1 MRIYTHRLCN
11 FLSTICLYLFIS
23 SAPLGAIDRLP
34 VEQRRNGSETLGA
47 FEESSNAA
55 LSSTV
60 RLLSKGRTLALGT
73 IVSKK
78 GHVMTKASSSIEA
91 EEAIL
96 ADGTRYKVQPKGKDK
111 ETDLAV
117 FKIKGAKK
125 LTPVSWAEEKD
136 PGEGSWLVSAD
147 YNLKRLK
154 VGVVGAKSRPIDR
167 SGGVI
172 GVILGRDGEEVGGI
186 LIQQVMPR
194 SAGAAAGL
202 ENGDVVTNVG
212 GQDVT
217 DREKMIELVGSNDP
231 GDVVV
236 IKVRRGKSMLS
247 FRVTLGHRSVVF
259 DMMSRNARMSGP
271 VSKRKDNFPMI
282 IQHDISLPPT
292 AMGGAVL
299 DLNGNALGIN
309 VARVDRV
316 TTYALPTSFVLET
329 LKKLR
334 RSKPKT
340 SDSNSL

>member
-1 MRIYTHRLCN
+1 MRTYLHRLCN
-11 FLSTICLYLFIS
+11 HLSTICLFLFIAS
-23 SAPLGAIDRLP
+23 FTGLEAIDRLP
-34 VEQRRNGSETLGA
+34 LEQRRNGNETLEA
-47 FEESSNAA
+47 FEESSKAS

-60 RLLSKGRTLALGT
+60 RLLGKGRTLALGT

-78 GHVMTKASSSIEA
+78 GHVMTKASSSIGA

-96 ADGTRYKVQPKGKDK
+96 ADGTRYKIQIRGKDK
-111 ETDLAV
+111 DTDLAV

-136 PGEGSWLVSAD
+136 PEEGSWLVSAD

-231 GDVVV
+231 GDVVA
-236 IKVRRGKSMLS
+236 IKVKRGKSMLS

-282 IQHDISLPPT
+282 IQHDVSLPPN

-299 DLNGNALGIN
+299 DLNGKALGIN

-316 TTYALPTSFVLET
+316 TTYALPSKFVLET

-334 RSKPKT
+334 RSKSK
-340 SDSNSL
+340 SE

>member
-1 MRIYTHRLCN
+1 MHTYIHRLSN
-11 FLSTICLYLFIS
+11 FLSTFCLCLFIS
-23 SAPLGAIDRLP
+23 SAPLAANDRLP
-34 VEQRRNGSETLGA
+34 LEERRNGSETLGA

-60 RLLSKGRTLALGT
+60 RLVSKGRTLALGT

-96 ADGTRYKVQPKGKDK
+96 ADGTRYKVQAKGKDK
-111 ETDLAV
+111 DTDLAV

-125 LTPVSWAEEKD
+125 LTPVSWAEKEN
-136 PGEGSWLVSAD
+136 PGDGSWLVSAD

-154 VGVVGAKSRPIDR
+154 IGIVGAKSRPIDR

-231 GDVVV
+231 GDVVA
-236 IKVRRGKSMLS
+236 IKVKRGKSMLS

-271 VSKRKDNFPMI
+271 VSMRKDNFPMI

-316 TTYALPTSFVLET
+316 TTYALPTRFVLDT

-334 RSKPKT
+334 RSKPKRE
-340 SDSNSL
+340 

>member
-1 MRIYTHRLCN
+1 MRTYTHRFST

-73 IVSKK
+73 IVSQK
-78 GHVMTKASSSIEA
+78 GHVMTKASSSIGA

-96 ADGTRYKVQPKGKDK
+96 ADGTRYKVSFKGKDQD
-111 ETDLAV
+111 TDLALL
-117 FKIKGAKK
+117 KMKKAKK
-125 LTPVSWAEEKD
+125 LTAVSWAEEVD
-136 PGEGSWLVSAD
+136 HEEGSWLVSAD
-147 YNLKRLK
+147 FTLKRLK

-167 SGGVI
+167 VGGVI
-172 GVILGRDGEEVGGI
+172 GVILGQDGEDLGGVI
-186 LIQQVMPR
+186 IQQVMPR

-202 ENGDVVTNVG
+202 ENGDIVTSVEAKK
-212 GQDVT
+212 VT
-217 DREKMIELVGSNDP
+217 EREKMIESVGSNNP
-231 GDVVV
+231 GDVVAIQV
-236 IKVRRGKSMLS
+236 KRGKKILS

-282 IQHDISLPPT
+282 IQHDVSLPPT

-299 DLNGNALGIN
+299 DLNGKALGIN

-316 TTYALPTSFVLET
+316 TTYALPTKFVLESFN
-329 LKKLR
+329 KLR
-334 RSKPKT
+334 RTKTKSK
-340 SDSNSL
+340 

>member
-1 MRIYTHRLCN
+1 MRTYTHRFST
-11 FLSTICLYLFIS
+11 FLSTICLCLFIS

-96 ADGTRYKVQPKGKDK
+96 ADGTRYKVQAKGKDK

-125 LTPVSWAEEKD
+125 LTPVSWAEKEN
-136 PGEGSWLVSAD
+136 PGDGSWLVSAD

-154 VGVVGAKSRPIDR
+154 VGIVGAKSRPIDR

-172 GVILGRDGEEVGGI
+172 GVILGRDGEEVGGVM
-186 LIQQVMPR
+186 IQQVMPR

-212 GQDVT
+212 GQEVT

-231 GDVVV
+231 GEVVA
-236 IKVRRGKSMLS
+236 IKVKRGKSMLS

-282 IQHDISLPPT
+282 IQHDVSLPPN

-299 DLNGNALGIN
+299 DLNGKALGIN

-316 TTYALPTSFVLET
+316 TTYALPSKFVLET

-334 RSKPKT
+334 RSKSK
-340 SDSNSL
+340 SK

>member
-1 MRIYTHRLCN
+1 MHTYIHRLSN
-11 FLSTICLYLFIS
+11 FLSTFCLCLFIS
-23 SAPLGAIDRLP
+23 SAPLAANDRLP
-34 VEQRRNGSETLGA
+34 LEERRNGSETLGA

-60 RLLSKGRTLALGT
+60 RLVSKGRTLALGT

-96 ADGTRYKVQPKGKDK
+96 ADGTRYKVQAKGKDK
-111 ETDLAV
+111 DTDLAV

-125 LTPVSWAEEKD
+125 LTPVSWAEKEN
-136 PGEGSWLVSAD
+136 PGDGSWLVSAD

-154 VGVVGAKSRPIDR
+154 IGIVGAKSRPIDR

-172 GVILGRDGEEVGGI
+172 GVILGRDREEVGGI

-217 DREKMIELVGSNDP
+217 EREKMIELVGSNDP
-231 GDVVV
+231 GDVVA
-236 IKVRRGKSMLS
+236 IKVKRGKSMLS

-316 TTYALPTSFVLET
+316 TTYALPTRFVLDT

-334 RSKPKT
+334 RSKPK
-340 SDSNSL
+340 SE

>member
-1 MRIYTHRLCN
+1 MRTYTHRFST
-11 FLSTICLYLFIS
+11 FLSTICLCLFIS

-96 ADGTRYKVQPKGKDK
+96 ADGTRYKVQAKGKDK

-125 LTPVSWAEEKD
+125 LTPVSWAEKEN
-136 PGEGSWLVSAD
+136 PGDGSWLVSAD

-154 VGVVGAKSRPIDR
+154 VGIVGAKSRPIDR

-172 GVILGRDGEEVGGI
+172 GVILGRDGEEVGGVM
-186 LIQQVMPR
+186 IQQVMPR

-212 GQDVT
+212 GQEVT

-231 GDVVV
+231 GEVVA
-236 IKVRRGKSMLS
+236 IKVKRGKSMLS

-282 IQHDISLPPT
+282 IQHDVSLPPN

-299 DLNGNALGIN
+299 DLNGKALGIN

-316 TTYALPTSFVLET
+316 TTYALPTSFVLDAF
-329 LKKLR
+329 KKLR
-334 RSKPKT
+334 RSKSK
-340 SDSNSL
+340 SK

>member
-1 MRIYTHRLCN
+1 MHTYIHRLSN
-11 FLSTICLYLFIS
+11 FLSPFCLCLFIS
-23 SAPLGAIDRLP
+23 SAPLAAIDRLP
-34 VEQRRNGSETLGA
+34 VEQRRNGSQTLGA
-47 FEESSNAA
+47 FEESSKAS

-60 RLLSKGRTLALGT
+60 RLLGKGRTLALGT

-78 GHVMTKASSSIEA
+78 GHVLTKASSSIEA

-96 ADGTRYKVQPKGKDK
+96 ADGTRYKVQAKGKDK
-111 ETDLAV
+111 DTDLAV

-125 LTPVSWAEEKD
+125 LTPVSWAEKEN
-136 PGEGSWLVSAD
+136 PGDGSWLVSAD

-154 VGVVGAKSRPIDR
+154 VGIVGAKSRPIDR

-212 GQDVT
+212 GQEVT

-231 GDVVV
+231 GDVVA
-236 IKVRRGKSMLS
+236 IKVKRGKGMLS

-282 IQHDISLPPT
+282 IQHDVSLPPN

-299 DLNGNALGIN
+299 DLNGKALGIN

-316 TTYALPTSFVLET
+316 TTYALPSKLVRET
-329 LKKLR
+329 FEKLR
-334 RSKPKT
+334 RSKPK
-340 SDSNSL
+340 SE